1 MTEDKNAHSAAR
13 RWGILIVGAIVVLI
27 AYFVVLDRYTPMT
40 NDAYIQA
47 YVVQISP
54 QVAGTVTKVHVQD
67 NAFVQSGDPLFVIDS
82 KPYAYKVNQLAAERI
97 IAIQQ
102 VAEYQTELDA
112 AKAALE
118 QSKADSLYA
127 SQRFKEIGSL
137 NATGYA
143 AEQQLENI
151 TDQVSDKKAA
161 IRKAEAQLDKLKA
174 QLAARIGDEHALIH
188 SAEAQLD
195 KARYDLEQ
203 TTVYAPVDGYVTNQQ
218 LIEGAYIDVGQA
230 AMTLVDTS
238 RWWVIAN
245 FRENSLE
252 KISSGQSARI
262 QLGIFPGRLFKAKV
276 ESVGWGVSAGQ
287 GVPSGNLPEVEN
299 PQDWLKLSQ
308 RFPVRLR
315 LDKDS
320 DASLPLRVGAS
331 ATVLVYTSNNVL
343 LNGLATVWIWVAAML
358 DYLY

>member
-1 MTEDKNAHSAAR
+1 MTETENGHSSAK
-13 RWGILIVGAIVVLI
+13 RWGILIAGAIVVLI
-27 AYFVVLDRYTPMT
+27 AYFVLVDRYTPMT

-54 QVAGTVTKVHVQD
+54 QVAGAVTEVHVQD
-67 NAFVQSGDPLFVIDS
+67 NALVQSGEPLFVIDS
-82 KPYAYKVNQLAAERI
+82 RPYAYKLNQLDAERV

-102 VAEYQTELDA
+102 VAEYQTELEA
-112 AKAALE
+112 AEAVLE
-118 QSKADSLYA
+118 RARADSLYA

-137 NATGYA
+137 NAKGYA
-143 AEQQLENI
+143 AKQQLENI
-151 TDQVSDKKAA
+151 TDEVSDKQAA
-161 IRKAEAQLDKLKA
+161 IRKAEAQLAKLKA
-174 QLAARIGDEHALIH
+174 QLAARIGDEHALIR

-195 KARYDLEQ
+195 RARYDLEQ
-203 TTVYAPVDGYVTNQQ
+203 TTVHAPVDGYVTNQQ
-218 LIEGAYIDVGQA
+218 LIEGAYIDAGQA

-238 RWWVIAN
+238 RWWVVAN

-252 KISSGQSARI
+252 KISSGQSALVE
-262 QLGIFPGRLFKAKV
+262 LGIFPGRLFKAQV

-287 GVPSGNLPEVEN
+287 GVPSGDLPEVEN

-315 LDKDS
+315 LDKDF
-320 DASLPLRVGAS
+320 DASLSLRVGAS
-331 ATVLVYTSNNVL
+331 ATVLVYTGNNVL
-343 LNGLATVWIWVAAML
+343 LNGLATLWMWIAAML